1 MQEAYANGQWSQLRS
16 QLIQQASV
24 FQGGSGG
31 CGTVDR
37 AQSVDEGDGAYNTA
51 AVRGED
57 SSETYTSSVRA
68 EEKPRQGNMKDSVT

>member
-57 SSETYTSSVRA
+57 SSETYTSSVRVYCA
-68 EEKPRQGNMKDSVT
+68 LCF